1 MADTLL
7 RVEVCGG
14 IWDVTPRGLWQQA
27 PPSLLRHC
35 AGSAAR
41 RTHTPDPSRRDHTTH
56 AGMAFAITCSRVQR
70 PCRQSSSEQVPYR
83 SFPHECENSLTSLF
97 LLSKSNPLRRVSI
110 WFGTDDRDHP
120 HTASVLTWLKIKER
134 QTFAGR
140 LLYAPKRLCSKG
152 SRPRQAADP
161 LEISLEIRRKQ
172 TDLPRGG
179 LRPPE
184 RPMIKRR
191 AFHIWQN
198 QSKT

>member
-7 RVEVCGG
+7 CVEVCGG
-14 IWDVTPRGLWQQA
+14 IWDVTPRDLWQKA
-27 PPSLLRHC
+27 PPSLLRRC

-56 AGMAFAITCSRVQR
+56 AGHGVCHCPQPSSAAVSAVVVGAIR
-70 PCRQSSSEQVPYR
+70 
-83 SFPHECENSLTSLF
+83 
-97 LLSKSNPLRRVSI
+97 
-110 WFGTDDRDHP
+110 TDNRDHP
-120 HTASVLTWLKIKER
+120 HTASVLTWLKIEER

-140 LLYAPKRLCSKG
+140 SLYAPKRLCPKG
-152 SRPRQAADP
+152 FQLCQVTDP

-179 LRPPE
+179 LRPLE

-191 AFHIWQN
+191 TFHIWQN
-198 QSKT
+198 RSKT

>member
-27 PPSLLRHC
+27 HPSLLRRC

-56 AGMAFAITCSRVQR
+56 AGMAFAIACSRVQR

-97 LLSKSNPLRRVSI
+97 LLSKSNPLRWASI

-120 HTASVLTWLKIKER
+120 YTASVLTWLKIEER
-134 QTFAGR
+134 QTFVSR
-140 LLYAPKRLCSKG
+140 SRYAPKCLCSKG
-152 SRPRQAADP
+152 FRLRQAADP

-184 RPMIKRR
+184 RPIIKRR

>member
-1 MADTLL
+1 MTDTLL

-27 PPSLLRHC
+27 YPSLLRRC

-41 RTHTPDPSRRDHTTH
+41 RTRTPDPSRRDHTTH
-56 AGMAFAITCSRVQR
+56 AGRGVCHRPQPSSAAVSAVVVGAIC
-70 PCRQSSSEQVPYR
+70 
-83 SFPHECENSLTSLF
+83 
-97 LLSKSNPLRRVSI
+97 
-110 WFGTDDRDHP
+110 TDNRDHP
-120 HTASVLTWLKIKER
+120 HTASVLTQPQIKER

-140 LLYAPKRLCSKG
+140 SLHAPKRLSSKG
-152 SRPRQAADP
+152 FRLRQTAVPFA
-161 LEISLEIRRKQ
+161 IYLEIRRKQ

-179 LRPPE
+179 LRPSE

>member
-1 MADTLL
+1 MTDTLL

-27 PPSLLRHC
+27 YPSLLRRC

-41 RTHTPDPSRRDHTTH
+41 RTHTPDPGRRDHTTH
-56 AGMAFAITCSRVQR
+56 AGHGVCHPPQPSSAAVSAVVVGAIR
-70 PCRQSSSEQVPYR
+70 
-83 SFPHECENSLTSLF
+83 
-97 LLSKSNPLRRVSI
+97 
-110 WFGTDDRDHP
+110 TDNRDHP
-120 HTASVLTWLKIKER
+120 HTASVLTWLKMEER

-140 LLYAPKRLCSKG
+140 SLYAPKRLCSKEF
-152 SRPRQAADP
+152 RLCQVADP

-179 LRPPE
+179 LRPSE
-184 RPMIKRR
+184 RPMINMVKRR

>member
-1 MADTLL
+1 MANTIL

-14 IWDVTPRGLWQQA
+14 IWDVTPRSLWQQA
-27 PPSLLRHC
+27 YPSLLRRC

-41 RTHTPDPSRRDHTTH
+41 RTHTPGPSRRDHTTH
-56 AGMAFAITCSRVQR
+56 AGRGVCRCPQPSSAAVSAVVVGAI
-70 PCRQSSSEQVPYR
+70 
-83 SFPHECENSLTSLF
+83 L
-97 LLSKSNPLRRVSI
+97 
-110 WFGTDDRDHP
+110 TDDRDHP
-120 HTASVLTWLKIKER
+120 HTAFVLTWLKIEER

-140 LLYAPKRLCSKG
+140 SLYAPKCLCSKG
-152 SRPRQAADP
+152 FRLRQAADP